1 MKKKLLIPFA
11 ITLFAALAV
20 TASAQGRM
28 TEAQLLEYAA
38 SLSPCSEGLAVLG
51 ASYVSETS
59 IEITCGPPTGL
70 LPGEAAGLG
79 GAGVAAGAGIVLAA
93 IAAGGSSGTTST
105 SGTQ

>member
-1 MKKKLLIPFA
+1 MKKKLLFPFS
-11 ITLFAALAV
+11 ITLLAAAAV

-28 TEAQLLEYAA
+28 AEAQLLEYAT

-70 LPGEAAGLG
+70 LPGETAGLG
-79 GAGVAAGAGIVLAA
+79 GVAAGVGIVLAA
-93 IAAGGSSGTTST
+93 IAAGGSSNGTTST